1 MRMSSLAAD
10 ETKLLLCGIFGSLGV
25 IFLIVALIMILLRYR
40 KHKNC
45 TASVGGRVVRY
56 VRRRVS
62 SSGFGGSGD
71 VPSWSYFPIVEFVT
85 HDGILVRQTSNYGE
99 SREGESR
106 NVVVCYNPK
115 KPEEFYLQGRN
126 IDKVVIAVML
136 VVSFLC
142 LCAFGVVMAL
152 NV

>member
-1 MRMSSLAAD
+1 MRTSALSAS

-25 IFLIVALIMILLRYR
+25 IFLIVALILILLRYR

-45 TASVGGRVVRY
+45 TASVGGRIVRY
-56 VRRRVS
+56 LRRRVS

-71 VPSWSYFPIVEFVT
+71 VPSWSYFPIIEFIT
-85 HDGILVRQTSNYGE
+85 HDGRLLRQTSNYGE
-99 SREGESR
+99 SSEGELR
-106 NVVVCYNPK
+106 NVVVCYNPE

-126 IDKVVIAVML
+126 TDKIVIAVMM

-142 LCAFGVVMAL
+142 LCVFGVVMAL